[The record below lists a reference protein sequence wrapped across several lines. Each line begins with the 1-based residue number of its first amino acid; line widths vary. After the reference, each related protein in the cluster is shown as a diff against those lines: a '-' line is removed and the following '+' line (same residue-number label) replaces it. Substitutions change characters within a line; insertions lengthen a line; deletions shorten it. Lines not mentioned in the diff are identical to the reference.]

1 MPTESF
7 PVQVWR
13 AIQRYGR
20 ALIHSPLVRVV
31 AGLVISVL
39 ALTIM
44 FRTVDLAQVWSSLS
58 DINYLWASLVIVC
71 VLFNQVAKTL
81 RWRGLIGP
89 PGDQIP
95 NTILFKALMSGQLL
109 NLIFPARI
117 GDLTRAYKIGGLGP
131 GRAYVLGT
139 VVIEKI
145 LDFLIYLS
153 LFVVLLVLIPLPD
166 WLNQPVVSIV
176 LIAFFMT
183 LALMVILFR
192 RDWILQLVNWMEQLL
207 PQSLKH
213 YASRPLRAG
222 LASLDI
228 LKNRNSMLKV
238 GAWSGIIWVTA
249 LGNNYLTLRALGID
263 LPMEA
268 SLFLLIALLAGI
280 SVPAAPGSIGVFEL
294 ICVLTLGY
302 YGVDPSQALSY
313 GFVLHF
319 LVVIPILILGMISMW
334 SLGLSREKITEVRS
348 SPDVVP
354 AVTVS
359 SDGDS

>member
-1 MPTESF
+1 VPTENF
-7 PVQVWR
+7 LVQVWR
-13 AIQRYGR
+13 VIQRQGK

-31 AGLVISVL
+31 AGIVVSVL

-44 FRTVDLAQVWSSLS
+44 IRTVDLAQVWSSLI
-58 DINYLWASLVIVC
+58 DVNYLWASLVIVC

-81 RWRGLIGP
+81 RWRVLIGP
-89 PGDQIP
+89 PGEQIAK
-95 NTILFKALMSGQLL
+95 TMLFKAFMSGQLL
-109 NLIFPARI
+109 NLVFPARI

-153 LFVVLLVLIPLPD
+153 LFVVLLVMIPLPE

-176 LIAFFMT
+176 LIMFCMT
-183 LALMVILFR
+183 LALVIILFR
-192 RDWILQLVNWMEQLL
+192 RDWILKLVRWMEHLTPL
-207 PQSLKH
+207 SLRQ
-213 YASRPLRAG
+213 YTISPLRAG

-228 LKNRNSMLKV
+228 LKNRSSMLKV
-238 GAWSGIIWVTA
+238 GTWSCIIWVTA
-249 LGNNYLTLRALGID
+249 LSNNYLTLRALGIE
-263 LPMEA
+263 LPLVA
-268 SLFLLIALLAGI
+268 SIFLLIALLAGV

-302 YGVDPSQALSY
+302 YGVSPSQALSY
-313 GFVLHF
+313 GLVLHF
-319 LVVIPILILGMISMW
+319 LIVLPIVILGLISMW
-334 SLGLSREKITEVRS
+334 SLGLSREKITEVRAT
-348 SPDVVP
+348 PEPMPVI
-354 AVTVS
+354 TTG